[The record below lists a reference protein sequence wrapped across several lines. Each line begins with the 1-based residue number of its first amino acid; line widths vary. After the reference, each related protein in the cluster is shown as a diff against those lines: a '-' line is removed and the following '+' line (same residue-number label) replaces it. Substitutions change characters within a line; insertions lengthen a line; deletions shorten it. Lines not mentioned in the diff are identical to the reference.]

1 VVTFNSLTFIAF
13 FAIVVFLHRLPLA
26 WSVKKFNL
34 LIASYLFYAAW
45 NPPFVILLW
54 ISTVIDWKVARW
66 IFEATGA
73 SKRRALLLLSLGTN
87 LGLLGYFKYGGFL
100 LENWAALMA
109 SVGVEWQAPAWDI
122 ILPVGISF
130 YTFQTLS
137 YTLDVY
143 LRRAKPATSLLD
155 FSLFVTFFPQLV
167 AGPIV
172 RPTDLMPQFATPRTA
187 TSQQV
192 VWGLMLMT
200 LGLFEKIVL
209 ADGLL
214 APVVD
219 AVYGSDKAPLMLDAW
234 LATIAFSGQIF
245 CDFAGY
251 ATTAIGAALVLGFSL
266 IDNFRFPYA
275 ALGFSDF
282 WRRWHISLSTWLRDY
297 LYVPLGG
304 NRKGPGR
311 TYVNLMLTMLLGGL
325 WHGAAWTFV
334 VWGGLHGLYLVVE
347 RFARQRIGEWPVWG
361 RWYSRLGLIALTYA
375 LVNVTW
381 VFFRAQDFPTA
392 WRVLTAM
399 MGLGTSGVPIL
410 STWLIVSVLMAMLPL
425 LAVHGYMRER
435 QLHAEVQRL
444 PAALT
449 GLLWGTMGFLIAI
462 TQGGGDAFIYFQF

>member
-1 VVTFNSLTFIAF
+1 MTFNSLTFIAF
-13 FAIVVFLHRLPLA
+13 FALVVFLHRLPLA

-34 LIASYLFYAAW
+34 LIASYIFYAAW

-54 ISTVIDWKVARW
+54 LSTMVDWWMARR
-66 IFEATGA
+66 IYQTQSDAR
-73 SKRRALLLLSLGTN
+73 RRAWLMVSLIAN

-100 LENWAALMA
+100 LQNWSALMT
-109 SVGVEWQAPAWDI
+109 SLGVQWQAPAWDI

-143 LRRAKPATSLLD
+143 LRRAKPADSALD
-155 FSLFVTFFPQLV
+155 FALFVTFFPQLV

-187 TSQQV
+187 STQQMI
-192 VWGLMLMT
+192 WGLLLMT

-219 AVYGSDKAPLMLDAW
+219 AVYGSEKAPLMLDAW
-234 LATIAFSGQIF
+234 LGTIAFSGQIF

-251 ATTAIGAALVLGFSL
+251 TTTAIGASLVLGFSL
-266 IDNFRFPYA
+266 IDNFRYPYA

-334 VWGGLHGLYLVVE
+334 VWGGLHGLFLVIE
-347 RFARQRIGEWPVWG
+347 RYARGRIGDWPLWG
-361 RWYSRLGLIALTYA
+361 RTSTRVALIALTYV
-375 LVNVTW
+375 LVNITW

-392 WRVLTAM
+392 WRVLSAM
-399 MGLGTSGVPIL
+399 LGIAAGGEPIL
-410 STWLIVSVLMAMLPL
+410 SSWLIVSVLLAMLPL
-425 LAVHGYMRER
+425 LLVHAYMRER

-444 PAALT
+444 PVWVT
-449 GLLWGTMGFLIAI
+449 GAGWATMGFLIAI
-462 TQGGGDAFIYFQF
+462 TQGGSNAFIYFQF

>member
-1 VVTFNSLTFIAF
+1 MLFNSLTFIAF
-13 FAIVVFLHRLPLA
+13 FAIVLFLHRLPLA

-54 ISTVIDWKVARW
+54 LSTMVDWWAARK
-66 IFEATGA
+66 IHESDTQAR
-73 SKRRALLLLSLGTN
+73 RRAWLMLSLTAN

-100 LENWAALMA
+100 LQNWAALMA
-109 SVGVEWQAPAWDI
+109 GFGIEWQAPAWDI

-187 TSQQV
+187 TAQQIT
-192 VWGLMLMT
+192 WGLMLMT

-234 LATIAFSGQIF
+234 LGTIAFSGQIF

-251 ATTAIGAALVLGFSL
+251 TTTAIGCSLVLGFSL
-266 IDNFRFPYA
+266 IDNFRYPYA

-311 TYVNLMLTMLLGGL
+311 TYVNLMLTMLIGGL

-334 VWGGLHGLYLVVE
+334 VWGGLHGLYLVIE
-347 RFARQRIGEWPVWG
+347 RFLRQRIGGWPVWE
-361 RWYSRLGLIALTYA
+361 RWYTRVLLIALTYA
-375 LVNVTW
+375 LVNITW
-381 VFFRAQDFPTA
+381 VFFRAQEFATA
-392 WRVLTAM
+392 WRVLGGM
-399 MGLGTSGVPIL
+399 LGFGAEGAPIL
-410 STWLIVSVLMAMLPL
+410 STWRLVSVLAVMVPL
-425 LAVHGYMRER
+425 LSAHAYMRER

-444 PAALT
+444 PATVVGA
-449 GLLWGTMGFLIAI
+449 LWGAMAFLIAI
-462 TQGGGDAFIYFQF
+462 TQGGSDAFIYFQF

>member
-1 VVTFNSLTFIAF
+1 MLFNSLTFIAF
-13 FAIVVFLHRLPLA
+13 FAIVLFLHRLPLA

-54 ISTVIDWKVARW
+54 LSTMVDWWAARK
-66 IFEATGA
+66 IHESDTQAR
-73 SKRRALLLLSLGTN
+73 RRAWLMLSLTAN

-100 LENWAALMA
+100 LQNWAALMA
-109 SVGVEWQAPAWDI
+109 GFGIEWQAPAWDI

-172 RPTDLMPQFATPRTA
+172 RPTDLMPQFAAPRTA
-187 TSQQV
+187 SAQQV
-192 VWGLMLMT
+192 TWGLMLMT

-219 AVYGSDKAPLMLDAW
+219 AVYGSEKAPLMLDAW
-234 LATIAFSGQIF
+234 LGTIAFSGQIF

-251 ATTAIGAALVLGFSL
+251 TTTAIGCSLVLGFSL
-266 IDNFRFPYA
+266 IDNFRYPYA

-311 TYVNLMLTMLLGGL
+311 TYVNLMLTMLIGGL

-334 VWGGLHGLYLVVE
+334 VWGGLHGLYLVIE
-347 RFARQRIGEWPVWG
+347 RFLRQRIGGWPVWE
-361 RWYSRLGLIALTYA
+361 RWYTRVLLIALTYA
-375 LVNVTW
+375 LVNITW
-381 VFFRAQDFPTA
+381 VFFRAQEFATA
-392 WRVLTAM
+392 WRVLGGM
-399 MGLGTSGVPIL
+399 LGFGAEGAPIL
-410 STWLIVSVLMAMLPL
+410 STWRLVSVLAVMVPL
-425 LAVHGYMRER
+425 LSAHAYMRER

-444 PAALT
+444 PATVVGA
-449 GLLWGTMGFLIAI
+449 LWGAMAFLIAI
-462 TQGGGDAFIYFQF
+462 TQGGSDAFIYFQF

>member
-1 VVTFNSLTFIAF
+1 MLFNSLTFIAF
-13 FAIVVFLHRLPLA
+13 FAVVLFLHRLPLA
-26 WSVKKFNL
+26 WSLKKFNL

-45 NPPFVILLW
+45 NPPFVVLLW
-54 ISTVIDWKVARW
+54 LSTMVDWWAARR
-66 IFEATGA
+66 IHESDTQAR
-73 SKRRALLLLSLGTN
+73 RRAWLMLSLTAN

-109 SVGVEWQAPAWDI
+109 GVGIDWQAPAWDI

-143 LRRAKPATSLLD
+143 LRRAQPATSLLD

-172 RPTDLMPQFATPRTA
+172 RPTDLMPQFAAPRTA
-187 TSQQV
+187 TAQQMT
-192 VWGLMLMT
+192 WGLMLMI

-219 AVYGSDKAPLMLDAW
+219 AVYGSDQAPLMLDAW
-234 LATIAFSGQIF
+234 LGTIAFSGQIF

-251 ATTAIGAALVLGFSL
+251 TTTAIGCSLVLGFSL
-266 IDNFRFPYA
+266 IDNFRYPYA

-311 TYVNLMLTMLLGGL
+311 TYVNLMLTMLIGGL

-347 RFARQRIGEWPVWG
+347 RFLRQRIGGWAVWQ
-361 RWYSRLGLIALTYA
+361 RWYTRLLLIALTYA
-375 LVNVTW
+375 LVNITW
-381 VFFRAQDFPTA
+381 VFFRAQEFATA
-392 WRVLTAM
+392 WRVLGGM
-399 MGLGTSGVPIL
+399 LGFGADGAPIL
-410 STWLIVSVLMAMLPL
+410 STWRLVSVLVVMVPL
-425 LAVHGYMRER
+425 LAVHAYMRER
-435 QLHAEVQRL
+435 ELHAEVQRL
-444 PAALT
+444 PATAV
-449 GLLWGTMGFLIAI
+449 GVVWGAMAFLIAI
-462 TQGGGDAFIYFQF
+462 TQGGSDAFIYFQF